1 MATTLARRRET
12 SHLDKERQE
21 RLAEKQ
27 RGTRESN
34 PNRRMSPGL
43 RCPRLIDR
51 SKNSVKRAGEGWNG
65 PEGRQFC
72 GQVLSKLEVCARQ
85 FGSKGRI
92 APLARR

>member
-34 PNRRMSPGL
+34 PNHRISPGL

-51 SKNSVKRAGEGWNG
+51 SKNSVKRA
-65 PEGRQFC
+65 C
-72 GQVLSKLEVCARQ
+72 EV
-85 FGSKGRI
+85 GM
-92 APLARR
+92 APRGGNSAAKS